1 MRAYLAFLGAVCL
14 TGTSWASTY
23 YVDSAGGNDSN
34 NGQSIQTPWKTVA
47 KVNASTFVAGDSV
60 LFKRGGVWNE
70 SLAPT
75 SSGAAGNPIAFDAY
89 GQGPAPLLTGYLGL
103 PSTSW
108 TLVSGN
114 VWKATVTASSM
125 NYVLFGTV
133 WGNKQTAQANVLHDR
148 DWYFASNTLF
158 VFSTSGNPATYY
170 NNVAAMLLAFGQIIY
185 LNGISFVNVQHFKLT
200 YFDSY
205 GVRIAGAAHD
215 ITVANVWAE
224 GIIPN
229 ATLPQG
235 FYATSTTAGANIN
248 FYNVDSHRNYNGFQV
263 ASTTGVSLKNCR
275 AYANR
280 FAGLN
285 DNTTNTVYS
294 NCHFFG
300 NTIGV
305 LPSPRTTS
313 MTLDVIGGTGGGNN
327 IPVNTWPGVVD
338 FAKYPSRISF
348 TVDDVGLTPLA
359 ENYIDTLTPTVVA
372 HGLRMSMGIQ
382 TGFIDAHVPPI
393 LSRIQGWLAAGHDPT
408 SHSWS
413 HSYYTNT
420 SWLTVQY
427 TGTGTAATMS
437 LSGNH
442 LTTTVTGG
450 PGGENL
456 NLDLTNPLYNSI
468 HALALYLR
476 FNAPGYTAIQDPN
489 AHDAMHSYTLADFA
503 GADIKTAGYNMQLDK
518 LRYVNDEL
526 AFSKAW
532 METNIVGAGNQTV
545 YVYPDGLG
553 DPSTFTWAAAN
564 GYKGARG
571 TLSMDLGNR
580 DIPAG
585 GNGLGVNIQN
595 VTSLAITKMHGFT
608 AQQIQGQM
616 AELVFKSAVWGAPY
630 GLFCHINEVT
640 PLEVS
645 AALDGLVQH
654 GAVVITDRQ
663 LIDSVFAGTNVT
675 GTFYYTSSATG
686 REPNLRATA
695 ASPTTGAGANLG
707 SAFAIDLDG
716 RDRGVFGWDIGATVS
731 NTVTRMSGGGA
742 GHGSAVAQ

>member
-1 MRAYLAFLGAVCL
+1 MRAYLAFLGVVCL
-14 TGTSWASTY
+14 AGTGWASTY
-23 YVDSAGGNDSN
+23 FVDSVGGSDSN
-34 NGQSIQTPWKTVA
+34 GGLSAQTAWKTVA
-47 KVNASTFVAGDSV
+47 KVNTSTFVAGDTV
-60 LFKRGGVWNE
+60 LFKRGGVWTE
-70 SLAPT
+70 SLVPL
-75 SSGAAGNPIAFDAY
+75 SSGAAGNPITFDAY

-103 PSTSW
+103 PTTSW
-108 TLVSGN
+108 TLVSGS

-133 WGNKQTAQANVLHDR
+133 WGNKQTTQANVLHDR
-148 DWYFASNTLF
+148 DWYFATNTLF
-158 VFSTSGNPATYY
+158 VLSTTGNPATYY
-170 NNVAAMLLAFGQIIY
+170 GNVAAMLLAFGQVIY
-185 LNGISFVNVQHFKLT
+185 LNGVSFVNVQHFKLT

-215 ITVANVWAE
+215 INVANVWAE

-235 FYATSTTAGANIN
+235 FHVASTAGAANIN
-248 FYNVDSHRNYNGFQV
+248 LYNVDSHRNYNGFQV
-263 ASTTGVSLKNCR
+263 ASTAGVTLKNCR
-275 AYANR
+275 AYADR

-285 DNTTNTVYS
+285 DNTANTVYS

-300 NTIGV
+300 NTLGV
-305 LPSPRTTS
+305 LPSPGTT
-313 MTLDVIGGTGGGNN
+313 MTLDVIGGTDGGGN
-327 IPVNTWPGVVD
+327 IAVNTWPGVVD
-338 FAKYPSRISF
+338 FAKYPARIAF

-359 ENYIDTLTPTVVA
+359 DVYINTLTPTVVA

-382 TGFIDAHVPPI
+382 TGFANPYIAE
-393 LSRIQGWLAAGHDPT
+393 IQGWLAAGHDPT

-420 SWLTVQY
+420 SWLLVQY
-427 TGTGTAATMS
+427 VGTGTAATMS
-437 LSGNH
+437 LSGNI
-442 LTTTVTGG
+442 LTTNVTGG

-456 NLDLTNPLYNSI
+456 SLDLTNPLYSSI
-468 HALALYLR
+468 HALGLYLR
-476 FNAPGYTAIQDPN
+476 FNAPGYTAVQDPN

-503 GADIKTAGYNMQLDK
+503 GANIKAAGYNMQLDK
-518 LRYVNDEL
+518 SRYVNDEM

-553 DPSTFTWAAAN
+553 DASTFGWSAAN

-580 DIPAG
+580 DIPSG
-585 GNGLGVNIQN
+585 GNGLGINIQN
-595 VTSLAITKMHGFT
+595 VTSLAITKLHGFT

-630 GLFCHINEVT
+630 GLFCHIDEVS
-640 PLEVS
+640 PAEVS

-654 GAVVITDRQ
+654 GAVVMTNRQ
-663 LIDSVFAGTNVT
+663 MNDAIFAGTNVP
-675 GTFYYTSSATG
+675 GTFYYTSPATG
-686 REPNLRATA
+686 REPNLRGTA
-695 ASPTTGAGANLG
+695 ASPTAGTGANLG
-707 SAFAIDLDG
+707 AAFAIDLDG
-716 RDRGVFGWDIGATVS
+716 RDRGAFGWDIGSTIS
-731 NTVTRMSGGGA
+731 NPASRGSGNGA
-742 GHGSAVAQ
+742 GQGTAVMQ

>member
-1 MRAYLAFLGAVCL
+1 MRAYLAFLAAVCL
-14 TGTSWASTY
+14 AGTSWATTY

-34 NGQSIQTPWKTVA
+34 SGLSTQAPWKTVA
-47 KVNASTFVAGDSV
+47 KVNASTLVAGDAV

-70 SLAPT
+70 ILAPT
-75 SSGAAGNPIAFDAY
+75 SSGAAGNPISFDAY
-89 GQGPAPLLTGYLGL
+89 GQGPAPVLTGYLAL

-114 VWKATVTASSM
+114 VWKATATASSM
-125 NYVLFGTV
+125 NYALFGTV

-148 DWYFASNTLF
+148 DWYFASNTLY
-158 VFSTSGNPATYY
+158 VFSTTGNPAAYY
-170 NNVAAMLLAFGQIIY
+170 GNVAAMLLAFGQMIY
-185 LNGISFVNVQHFKLT
+185 LNGNSFVNVQHFKLT

-205 GVRIAGAAHD
+205 GVRITGAAHD

-235 FYATSTTAGANIN
+235 FYATSTVAGANIN

-263 ASTTGVSLKNCR
+263 ASTTGVTLKNCR

-285 DNTTNTVYS
+285 DNTANTVYS

-300 NTIGV
+300 NTVGV
-305 LPSPRTTS
+305 LPSPGTTS
-313 MTLDVIGGTGGGNN
+313 MTLDVIGGTDGGNN
-327 IPVNTWPGVVD
+327 IGVNTWPGVVD

-359 ENYIDTLTPTVVA
+359 DVYINTLTPTVVA

-382 TGFIDAHVPPI
+382 TGFASSYIAE
-393 LSRIQGWLAAGHDPT
+393 IQGWLAAGHDPT

-427 TGTGTAATMS
+427 TGTGTAAAMS
-437 LSGNH
+437 FSGNH

-456 NLDLTNPLYNSI
+456 NLDLTNPGYNTI

-476 FNAPGYTAIQDPN
+476 FNAPGYTALQDPN
-489 AHDAMHSYTLADFA
+489 AHDAMHSYTLADFSN
-503 GADIKTAGYNMQLDK
+503 ADIKTAGYNMQLDK
-518 LRYVNDEL
+518 SRYVNDEM

-553 DPSTFTWAAAN
+553 DAATFGWSAAN

-571 TLSMDLGNR
+571 TLSMDLGSR
-580 DIPAG
+580 DIAAG

-595 VTSLAITKMHGFT
+595 VTSLAITKLHGFT

-640 PLEVS
+640 PAEVS
-645 AALDGLVQH
+645 SALDGLAQH

-663 LIDSVFAGTNVT
+663 MIDTVFTGTNVP
-675 GTFYYTSSATG
+675 GTFYYTSPAAG
-686 REPNLRATA
+686 REPNFRGTA
-695 ASPTTGAGANLG
+695 SSPTTGAGANLG
-707 SAFAIDLDG
+707 VTYAMDLDG
-716 RDRGVFGWDIGATVS
+716 RDRGVLGWDIGSTAS
-731 NTVTRMSGGGA
+731 NSLTRVSGGGA
-742 GHGSAVAQ
+742 GRGSAVVQ

>member
-1 MRAYLAFLGAVCL
+1 MRAYLAFLGVVCL
-14 TGTSWASTY
+14 AGTGWASTY
-23 YVDSAGGNDSN
+23 FVDSAGGNDTNS
-34 NGQSIQTPWKTVA
+34 GQSAQTPWKTVA
-47 KVNASTFVAGDSV
+47 KVNASTFAAGDSV
-60 LFKRGGVWNE
+60 LFKRGGVWTE
-70 SLAPT
+70 SLVPP

-89 GQGPAPLLTGYLGL
+89 GQGSAPLLTGYLGL
-103 PSTSW
+103 PTTSW
-108 TLVSGN
+108 TLVSGS

-125 NYVLFGTV
+125 NYLLFGTV

-158 VFSTSGNPATYY
+158 VFSTTGNPTTYY
-170 NNVAAMLLAFGQIIY
+170 GNVAAMLLAFGQVIY
-185 LNGISFVNVQHFKLT
+185 LNGVSFVNVQHFKLT

-235 FYATSTTAGANIN
+235 FSVGSTAGAANIN
-248 FYNVDSHRNYNGFQV
+248 LYNVDSHRNYNGFQV
-263 ASTTGVSLKNCR
+263 ASTAGVTLKNCR
-275 AYANR
+275 AYADR

-285 DNTTNTVYS
+285 DNTANTMYS

-300 NTIGV
+300 NTLGV
-305 LPSPRTTS
+305 LPSPGTT
-313 MTLDVIGGTGGGNN
+313 MTLDVIGGTDGGGNVA
-327 IPVNTWPGVVD
+327 VNTWPGVVD
-338 FAKYPSRISF
+338 FAKYPARIAF

-359 ENYIDTLTPTVVA
+359 DVYINTLTPTVVA

-382 TGFIDAHVPPI
+382 TGFANLYIAE
-393 LSRIQGWLAAGHDPT
+393 IQGWLAAGHDPT

-437 LSGNH
+437 LSGNI

-456 NLDLTNPLYNSI
+456 SLDLTNPLYSSI
-468 HALALYLR
+468 HALGLFLR

-503 GADIKTAGYNMQLDK
+503 GANIRSTGYNMQLDK
-518 LRYVNDEL
+518 SRYVNDEM

-532 METNIVGAGNQTV
+532 MESNIAGAGNQTA

-553 DPSTFTWAAAN
+553 DASTFVWSAAN

-580 DIPAG
+580 DIPSG
-585 GNGLGVNIQN
+585 GNGLGINIQN
-595 VTSLAITKMHGFT
+595 VTSLAITKLHGFT

-630 GLFCHINEVT
+630 GLFCHIDEVT
-640 PLEVS
+640 PAEVS

-654 GAVVITDRQ
+654 GAVVVTNRQ
-663 LIDSVFAGTNVT
+663 MIDAIFTGTNVP
-675 GTFYYTSSATG
+675 GTFYYTSPATG
-686 REPNLRATA
+686 REPNLRGTA
-695 ASPTTGAGANLG
+695 ASPTAGAGANLG
-707 SAFAIDLDG
+707 AAFAIDLDG
-716 RDRGVFGWDIGATVS
+716 RDRGTFGWDIGSTVS
-731 NTVTRMSGGGA
+731 NPASRGSGNGA
-742 GHGSAVAQ
+742 GQGTAVMQ